1 MKIAL
6 GCDHTG
12 VALKA
17 ALKTYLESRMIPYE
31 DFGTFTEESTDYP
44 RIAEKVCKA
53 ILSGGFD
60 RGILICGTGVGMSI
74 AANKF
79 NGIRAVVCSEPYS
92 AIMARRHNNANVLC
106 MGARVVAPGLA
117 TLICE
122 GWLNAAYEG
131 GRHQRRLDMI
141 TRIEQRNSL
150 PAAPA
155 AEKTSP
161 AEESGITA
169 NPTEKH
175 EPTSSQDTQPLSP
188 SGTV

>member
-1 MKIAL
+1 MKIAI

-12 VALKA
+12 IALKE
-17 ALKTYLESRMIPYE
+17 ALKTYLDSRMIPYE

-92 AIMARRHNNANVLC
+92 AIMARRHNHAHVLC
-106 MGARVVAPGLA
+106 MGARVVAGGLA

-122 GWLNAAYEG
+122 GWLNAAFEG
-131 GRHQRRLDMI
+131 DRHQRRLDII
-141 TRIEQRNSL
+141 TRIEQRNSRPGLSSVDETNANKEPLNASNL
-150 PAAPA
+150 PDEP
-155 AEKTSP
+155 K
-161 AEESGITA
+161 
-169 NPTEKH
+169 PT
-175 EPTSSQDTQPLSP
+175 QDTQPLSP
-188 SGTV
+188 TGGV